1 MDDLFEV
8 VEKTTTI
15 TKKTKFDKT
24 ERNNYICKMYDISFD
39 EIVDE
44 FLVNFETDFDWNIGL
59 IVGQSGTGK
68 TTIAKEKFK
77 EFYLFKEHKWDESK
91 SIVDNFDASLSSD
104 KIIESLTKVGF
115 SSPLNWLKPY
125 HLLSNGQK
133 MRVDLA
139 RLLLEKNETVIFD
152 EFTSVVDRDV
162 AKVTSLAVSNFI
174 RKNNYKFIAVSCHS
188 DIIEW
193 LQPDWIFDTNAKTF
207 NRGLLWQRP
216 ELTFQ
221 LRTASVDEWKSF
233 ANYHYLTHD
242 ILRGSH
248 CYALDYKGF
257 AIAFAAITHFPHPKC
272 CNFKKIHRMV
282 VLPDFQGI
290 GIGKKFLN
298 AVSEIYYKQNFRVLL
313 TTGALSFINSLGRE
327 KDWKLTRKLGK
338 VGESKGVLKGST
350 SKNRETASFEYKD
363 CPSRTMNQPIV
374 EVNNIPNHDL
384 F

>member
-1 MDDLFEV
+1 
-8 VEKTTTI
+8 
-15 TKKTKFDKT
+15 
-24 ERNNYICKMYDISFD
+24 
-39 EIVDE
+39 
-44 FLVNFETDFDWNIGL
+44 
-59 IVGQSGTGK
+59 
-68 TTIAKEKFK
+68 
-77 EFYLFKEHKWDESK
+77 
-91 SIVDNFDASLSSD
+91 
-104 KIIESLTKVGF
+104 
-115 SSPLNWLKPY
+115 
-125 HLLSNGQK
+125 
-133 MRVDLA
+133 
-139 RLLLEKNETVIFD
+139 
-152 EFTSVVDRDV
+152 
-162 AKVTSLAVSNFI
+162 
-174 RKNNYKFIAVSCHS
+174 VSCHS

-193 LQPDWIFDTNAKTF
+193 LQPDWIFDTNAKNFT
-207 NRGLLWQRP
+207 RGLLWQRP

-257 AIAFAAITHFPHPKC
+257 PIAFAAITHFPHPKC

-298 AVSEIYYKQNFRVLL
+298 AVSEIYYKQDFRVLL
-313 TTGALSFINSLGRE
+313 TTGALSFIHSLQRE

-338 VGESKGVLKGST
+338 VGESKGILKGST

-363 CPSRTMNQPIV
+363 CPSRTMNQPVV